1 MIIGDPQWIFSE
13 ERGSWSGINSSTSF
27 GSISFVRWSRHFCVS
42 GSSDGVRFFDFKNL
56 QIYGKDSE
64 NLIIVVPMGR
74 KIFPCCFAS
83 ARVFRIY
90 AGKIKGSK
98 WSFWLEIISSETGL
112 NVQRPTC
119 KQRNCI
125 QTFFS
130 FNFSISSGVKWS
142 EAVGAA
148 AEPISCAKKVWYHCS
163 FSFSYLI

>member
-1 MIIGDPQWIFSE
+1 
-13 ERGSWSGINSSTSF
+13 
-27 GSISFVRWSRHFCVS
+27 
-42 GSSDGVRFFDFKNL
+42 
-56 QIYGKDSE
+56 
-64 NLIIVVPMGR
+64 MGR
-74 KIFPCCFAS
+74 KIFPCCFAW
-83 ARVFRIY
+83 ARFFRIS
-90 AGKIKGSK
+90 AGRIKGSK

-163 FSFSYLI
+163 FSFSYLIYGGRGIWAYFSRKDKSCSQWILNLIPFSVNSWLSKKIVSEIWTLLPGLKFLLSETRHSKVFSESSW